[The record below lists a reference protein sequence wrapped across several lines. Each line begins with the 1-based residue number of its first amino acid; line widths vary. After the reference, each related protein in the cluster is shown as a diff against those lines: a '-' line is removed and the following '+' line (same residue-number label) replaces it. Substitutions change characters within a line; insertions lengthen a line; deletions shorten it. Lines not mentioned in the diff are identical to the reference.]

1 MKAMNRFRIYGA
13 VILAM
18 IFWSFSFIWFKMA
31 NEYYR
36 PITIVFFRLMFAVII
51 LTSYLTITRKFVRI
65 RKEDRKLF
73 FLLAFFEPFIYFLG
87 ESFGLTY
94 VSSTTGSV
102 IISTIP
108 VFAVIGAWLI
118 FRERLG
124 WINYAGIILSFAG
137 ILIFILKL
145 DGTLSFNYK
154 GLLLLGLAVIAA
166 VGYNLTL
173 GKLAGGYNP
182 VYIVN
187 VQNIIGSILFL
198 PVFLALDLRSFVG
211 LSHTIHTVLPVVEL
225 SIFASC
231 GAFILFAFAVRHM
244 GVSKAVVF
252 TNCVPILTAVFAFML
267 VGDRLSL
274 QNLIGMTIV
283 IAGLFLSQANG
294 QRKVR
299 EQAVI
304 LTGKSA

>member
-1 MKAMNRFRIYGA
+1 MSKIRIFGA

-18 IFWSFSFIWFKMA
+18 IFWSFSFIWFKIA

-36 PITIVFFRLMFAVII
+36 PITIVFFRLLFAVIV
-51 LTSYLTITRKFVRI
+51 LTTYLTVTGKFVKI
-65 RKEDRKLF
+65 KKEDRKLF
-73 FLLAFFEPFIYFLG
+73 LLLAVFEPFIYFLG

-108 VFAVIGAWLI
+108 VFAAIGAWLF

-124 WINYAGIILSFAG
+124 WINYTGILMSFAG
-137 ILIFILKL
+137 IMVFILKL
-145 DGTLSFNYK
+145 DGTLSFSYR
-154 GLLLLGLAVIAA
+154 GLLLLAIAVFAA

-187 VQNIIGSILFL
+187 VQNIIGSILFF
-198 PVFLALDLRSFVG
+198 PVFVTLDLNSFINS
-211 LSHTIHTVLPVVEL
+211 SHSFKSVLPVIEL

-267 VGDRLSL
+267 VGDKLSL
-274 QNLIGMTIV
+274 QNIAGMIIV
-283 IAGLFLSQANG
+283 IAGLFLSQSNR
-294 QRKVR
+294 QRKVG
-299 EQAVI
+299 EEAVI

>member
-1 MKAMNRFRIYGA
+1 MNRIRIYGA

-36 PITIVFFRLMFAVII
+36 PLTIVFFRLLIAVV
-51 LTSYLTITRKFVRI
+51 LLSGYLAITHKFERI
-65 RKEDRKLF
+65 RKEDRRLF
-73 FLLAFFEPFIYFLG
+73 FLLAVFEPFIYFLG

-108 VFAVIGAWLI
+108 VFAAIGAWIL

-124 WINYAGIILSFAG
+124 WINYTGIFLSFFG
-137 ILIFILKL
+137 ILIFILRL

-154 GLLLLGLAVIAA
+154 GLLLLGIAVFAA

-182 VYIVN
+182 VFIVN
-187 VQNIIGSILFL
+187 VQNLIGSILFL
-198 PVFLALDLRSFVG
+198 PIFLILDLRTFTG
-211 LSHTIHTVLPVVEL
+211 LSHSLHSVLPVVEL

-231 GAFILFAFAVRHM
+231 GAFILFAFAVRYM

-274 QNLIGMTIV
+274 QNLIGMIIV

-294 QRKVR
+294 HRKVR
-299 EQAVI
+299 EDAVI